1 MSEEKITNANSFP
14 KDWPIKK
21 LADIGSTYGGLTNK
35 SKEDFT
41 EGNSK
46 FITYKNIYNN
56 TFINTNELESVRIDK
71 DEKQNKVKYGDVF
84 FTGSSETPD
93 EVGISSVLLEEVD
106 DVYLNSF
113 CFGFRFNDLK
123 KTIPEF
129 YGYYFRGP
137 VFRNEVYPLAQ
148 GSTRFNL
155 SKSEMVKLK
164 VPVPPVKEQRKI
176 AAILSSVDKAIEK
189 TEAIIEQTEKVKKG
203 LMQQLLTKG
212 IGHTKFKKTEIGE
225 IPEEWEVRRLDDIF
239 EFYGGMPFSRS
250 VLGDEGAFYL
260 HYGDIHK
267 MNKSAFDTS
276 IDSSWLPRLDISKEE
291 IREYSLLKT
300 GDIVFADASEDTE
313 GIGKSVVIINDD
325 NKPFISGLHT
335 IIAREKEVTLDD
347 RYKEYCFSNPLVK
360 KQFIRIA
367 TGATVY
373 GISKTNIKQI
383 KIPVP
388 PIEEQRTI
396 AKALKGLDNKIRNE
410 KEKLEPLINIK
421 KGLMQAL
428 LTGKVR
434 VKVDDEVMS
443 Q

>member
-1 MSEEKITNANSFP
+1 MVGEWKKVSMKDNLEILTGYAFSSKNFNEEEGIPLIRIRDLETHNPVTLYKGDHDDKYIINKGDILVGMDGEFNIVRWKGPKALLNQRVAKINSKNP
-14 KDWPIKK
+14 
-21 LADIGSTYGGLTNK
+21 DIIS
-35 SKEDFT
+35 EDFIFYRLQ
-41 EGNSK
+41 G
-46 FITYKNIYNN
+46 
-56 TFINTNELESVRIDK
+56 ELRKIEALTPATT
-71 DEKQNKVKYGDVF
+71 VKH
-84 FTGSSETPD
+84 
-93 EVGISSVLLEEVD
+93 
-106 DVYLNSF
+106 
-113 CFGFRFNDLK
+113 
-123 KTIPEF
+123 
-129 YGYYFRGP
+129 
-137 VFRNEVYPLAQ
+137 
-148 GSTRFNL
+148 L
-155 SKSEMVKLK
+155 SKKDIEDLNLLL
-164 VPVPPVKEQRKI
+164 PPLGEQSKI
-176 AAILSSVDKAIEK
+176 ASILSSVDKAIEK

-421 KGLMQAL
+421 KALMQVL

>member
-1 MSEEKITNANSFP
+1 MVSENKKIPNTWDLKRIGDLGEIVTGSTPKTNVDEYWDGDIPFVSPTDMKGTRYIKDTERTVTYKGAQTGRIIPKNSVMVTCIASIGKLAISSQECITNQQ
-14 KDWPIKK
+14 
-21 LADIGSTYGGLTNK
+21 
-35 SKEDFT
+35 
-41 EGNSK
+41 
-46 FITYKNIYNN
+46 
-56 TFINTNELESVRIDK
+56 INTIIPHK
-71 DEKQNKVKYGDVF
+71 DYNHEFLYYAISNQVPYLQTLASTTAVPIINKKTFSD
-84 FTGSSETPD
+84 
-93 EVGISSVLLEEVD
+93 VLL
-106 DVYLNSF
+106 
-113 CFGFRFNDLK
+113 
-123 KTIPEF
+123 
-129 YGYYFRGP
+129 
-137 VFRNEVYPLAQ
+137 
-148 GSTRFNL
+148 
-155 SKSEMVKLK
+155 
-164 VPVPPVKEQRKI
+164 PVPPIKEQRRI
-176 AAILSSVDKAIEK
+176 AVILSSVDEAIEK
-189 TEAIIEQTEKVKKG
+189 TEVIIEQTEKVKKG

-335 IIAREKEVTLDD
+335 IIAREKEATLDD
-347 RYKEYCFSNPLVK
+347 RYKEYCFSNPLVR

-373 GISKTNIKQI
+373 GISKTSIKQI

-421 KGLMQAL
+421 KGLMQVL